1 MERRIVAL
9 GYARFVRILE
19 TLGTVKKTKNT
30 EAAPKAKEDAL
41 RALMIGDVVGKPGR
55 MIVTRFLPEI
65 RARYGIDFVVAN
77 AENAAGGS
85 GITPEIHNALLRAGV
100 DCITL
105 GDHAFRAK
113 SIFPILNA
121 KAPRIIRPANFPSE
135 APGYG
140 MIVLDAPG
148 NDKRPS
154 IKVAVFTMLGRIFI
168 QQPVD
173 NPLTT
178 AEKLLGRI
186 PDVRVRLLDFH
197 AEATSESQIMG
208 RFLDGKVSAVFGTH
222 THVATADETILPG
235 GTAYQT
241 DVGMTGPFES
251 IIGRR
256 IENVVDNFRTGRPSN
271 FDVADK
277 DVRINGA
284 LVDIDPM
291 SGKTIR
297 MERFVFAEDGE

>member
-1 MERRIVAL
+1 M
-9 GYARFVRILE
+9 
-19 TLGTVKKTKNT
+19 KKIKTSDVP
-30 EAAPKAKEDAL
+30 PKAKEDAL

-55 MIVTRFLPEI
+55 MVITRNLPEI
-65 RARYGIDFVVAN
+65 RARYDVDFVVAN

-113 SIFPILNA
+113 SIFPILNS
-121 KAPRIIRPANFPSE
+121 KSPRIVRPANFPSE

-140 MIVLDAPG
+140 MVVVDAPG
-148 NDKRPS
+148 NSKRP
-154 IKVAVFTMLGRIFI
+154 AVQIAVLTLLGRIFI

-178 AEKLLGRI
+178 AEKLLARV
-186 PDVRVRLLDFH
+186 PDVRVRLVDFH
-197 AEATSESQIMG
+197 SEATSESQIMG

-222 THVATADETILPG
+222 THVATADETIFPG

-251 IIGRR
+251 IIGRN
-256 IENVVDNFRTGRPSN
+256 IENVVDNFRTGRPNN
-271 FDVADK
+271 FDVAERDL
-277 DVRINGA
+277 RINGT
-284 LVDIDPM
+284 LVDLDYV
-291 SGKTIR
+291 SGRALSI
-297 MERFVFAEDGE
+297 ERFVFAED